1 MGPRGGIGIL
11 GGETG
16 IMGLSILSFI
26 VLLGILIFVHELGHF
41 LVAKY
46 SGVGVLKFSL
56 GFGPRLVGKKYGE
69 TEYLLSLI
77 PLGGYVKLL
86 GESDDD
92 ELSPEDR
99 KRSFLQQ
106 PVWVRM
112 AIVAA
117 GPLFNFLLA
126 IVIFFMVFMSGVPVL
141 TSQIGSVQEG
151 SAAAAAGLLENDT
164 ITAIDGRN
172 IDRWN
177 KLAEIISE
185 SEGKVIT
192 LTILRGDR
200 RLEVLVQ
207 PKEIKTHNVFG
218 EEISTYKIGISPSK
232 RIVVESM
239 NPLRAA
245 WESLIHTWTITKLT
259 LMSIV
264 KLIQGVL
271 SPRTLGGPILI
282 AQIASAQ
289 VKEGLIPFVMFMG
302 LLSINLAVLNLLP
315 IPVLDG
321 GHLLFFLIELV
332 KGSEVNIRWR
342 EWAQQVGFAI
352 LILLMIFVVIM
363 DVERLNIGFFNDIG
377 KYFIGK

>member
-1 MGPRGGIGIL
+1 
-11 GGETG
+11 
-16 IMGLSILSFI
+16 MGLSILSFI

-185 SEGKVIT
+185 SEGKLIT

>member
-342 EWAQQVGFAI
+342 EWAQQVGFVI

-377 KYFIGK
+377 TRLSN